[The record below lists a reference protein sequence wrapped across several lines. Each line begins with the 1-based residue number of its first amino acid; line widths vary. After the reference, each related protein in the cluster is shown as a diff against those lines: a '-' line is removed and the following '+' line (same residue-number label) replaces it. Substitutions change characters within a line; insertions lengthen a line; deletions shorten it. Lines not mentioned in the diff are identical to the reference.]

1 MSTST
6 YETQQKLEK
15 SFSEDIKDKCAPPQA
30 EISQKK
36 LNQSLKVNQK
46 YIRGRDNQRPRIKC
60 KEWRVK
66 LF

>member
-15 SFSEDIKDKCAPPQA
+15 SFSEDIKDKCAPPQV

-36 LNQSLKVNQK
+36 IKSVTESKSKVHQKKRQSEATKK
-46 YIRGRDNQRPRIKC
+46 M
-60 KEWRVK
+60 
-66 LF
+66 